1 MAASRQQSILLAVAA
16 LAIVLLLALFAWIS
30 SSGRDRSAPVVHA
43 PEAET
48 SSPSATPDAVA
59 PLDSETSAHER
70 SAVPKPAAPKVA
82 NAHGAP
88 SAAPAASSTVTLV
101 ATFARPD
108 KTALEI
114 ASGAVELR
122 DAQGAL
128 RRAEVHRQRS
138 VQINGL
144 VPGIY
149 VAHVIAAEL
158 DHRQQFID
166 LSHPEQAT
174 SNDHGEPVIE
184 TKLVLWPSQW
194 IAVIVET
201 TDSRPFSALATDLGY
216 EPMKLFVGAFQVH
229 TQLGAPRDV
238 IAQSSADASE
248 AQRGESALARF
259 RPPPDYKSWELTKS
273 CVGSLELVHAPPMWV
288 ELELFGKPVGWES
301 LQPGAREIVFRIDR
315 AALDE
320 RFARVTARIVDPKD
334 HAPIEKAF
342 VTLRAD
348 NSSHRRKDQT
358 NVPSKTDGRVVL
370 EHIVPGRYEF
380 AVARGDSQH
389 QEMIQLGIGEHRDLG
404 DIELGESK
412 GIDVIVVDEDGKP
425 PVGPAAIE
433 IGPFKK
439 ETTSSEIYPQMMRH
453 HSGQGGVAHVPMP
466 SEPAIIRAAVELG
479 RSHGPSSSQ
488 EVHGVRSANAL
499 IDPRSP
505 PSGPIRLTMM
515 KPVNVRIVTRRTE
528 LARIEILDELDVIV
542 ARSVRDTE
550 KILDADLVPG
560 RYRART
566 VTPAGVAG
574 LAVPFVADRKQ
585 SEIQID

>member
-16 LAIVLLLALFAWIS
+16 LAIVLLLALFAWVS

-48 SSPSATPDAVA
+48 ISPGATPDAVA

-70 SAVPKPAAPKVA
+70 SAVSKPDAPKVA
-82 NAHGAP
+82 NARGAS
-88 SAAPAASSTVTLV
+88 SAAPAASSTLTLV

-108 KTALEI
+108 KTALAI
-114 ASGAVELR
+114 TSGAVELR

-128 RRAEVHRQRS
+128 RRAELHQQRS
-138 VQINGL
+138 VEIRGL
-144 VPGIY
+144 APGIY
-149 VAHVIAAEL
+149 VAHVITPEL

-201 TDSRPFSALATDLGY
+201 TDGRPFSALATDLGY

-259 RPPPDYKSWELTKS
+259 RPPPDYKSWEITKA
-273 CVGSLELVHAPPMWV
+273 CVGSLELVHAAPMWV

-301 LQPGAREIVFRIDR
+301 LQPGVREIVFRIDR
-315 AALDE
+315 PALDE

-334 HAPIEKAF
+334 HAPVEKAF

-358 NVPSKTDGRVVL
+358 NVPSNAEGRVVL

-389 QEMIQLGIGEHRDLG
+389 QEMIELGVGARRDLG

-412 GIDVIVVDEDGKP
+412 GIDVIVTSGDGKP
-425 PVGPAAIE
+425 MLATIE
-433 IGPFKK
+433 IGPYRK
-439 ETTSSEIYPQMMRH
+439 EARSSELYPAMIRH
-453 HSGQGGVAHVPMP
+453 GSQPNGLAHVPMP
-466 SEPAIIRAAVELG
+466 SDPAIIRAALEQG
-479 RSHGPSSSQ
+479 RSSDEYSSQ
-488 EVHGVRSANAL
+488 DIHGWRSANVL

-505 PSGPIRLTMM
+505 PSGPIHLTMLE
-515 KPVNVRIVTRRTE
+515 PVKVHVVTHRID

-566 VTPAGVAG
+566 VTPSGVAG
-574 LAVPFVADRKQ
+574 LAVPFVADGKQ
-585 SEIQID
+585 PEIQID